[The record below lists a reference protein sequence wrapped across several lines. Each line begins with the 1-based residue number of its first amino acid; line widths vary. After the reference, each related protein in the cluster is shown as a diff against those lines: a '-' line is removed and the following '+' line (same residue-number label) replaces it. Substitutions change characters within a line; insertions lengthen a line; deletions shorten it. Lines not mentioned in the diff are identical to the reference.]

1 MNTDAYKKD
10 PLRYILNLAY
20 AQAMT
25 GKGKERH
32 AEDKP
37 FREQIWSVI
46 TKTVG
51 LGFPL
56 GQSLKKWDE
65 SQRLSRDA
73 AVRELLGSIIYL
85 AMAIITLI
93 DGGEGER

>member
-1 MNTDAYKKD
+1 MNRESFDKD
-10 PLRYILNLAY
+10 PLRYVLNLAF

-73 AVRELLGSIIYL
+73 AIRELLDAIVYL
-85 AMAIITLI
+85 AMTIITLI
-93 DGGEGER
+93 DGGKE

>member
-1 MNTDAYKKD
+1 MKLDYSQD
-10 PLRYILNLAY
+10 PLRHILNLAY

-73 AVRELLGSIIYL
+73 AVRELLGAVVYL
-85 AMAIITLI
+85 CMAIITLI
-93 DGGEGER
+93 DGGKE